1 MIKNK
6 SITIPS
12 NNLSI
17 NCLMLLLVLNYLILG
32 LNQIV
37 ASKSPSLEI
46 RVANRRITEDGVYF
60 QAESSSESQWKNFK
74 INFLASTRN
83 DI

>member
-1 MIKNK
+1 
-6 SITIPS
+6 
-12 NNLSI
+12 
-17 NCLMLLLVLNYLILG
+17 MLLLVLNYLILG